1 MAVTVEKLSVSLNV
15 ENATWLRE
23 RSEESEVS
31 VSALVDEA
39 VGAKRRH
46 EALGKL
52 LKELGEDEPLS
63 DAMGSF
69 LRAEMRGSDPD
80 VVRIGDAWGRAGREH
95 DAAAYEIVR
104 HYAEERFAARSTP
117 ELVTKTLT
125 ALQPLARA

>member
-15 ENATWLRE
+15 ENAAWLRE
-23 RSEESEVS
+23 RSEASDVS

-39 VGAKRRH
+39 VAAKRRH

-52 LKELGEDEPLS
+52 LAELGQNEPLS

-69 LRAEMRGSDPD
+69 LRAEMHGSDPD
-80 VVRIGDAWGRAGREH
+80 VARIGDAWGRSDHEH
-95 DAAAYEIVR
+95 DDSAYEIVR

-117 ELVTKTLT
+117 ELVAQTLT
-125 ALQPLARA
+125 ALQPLARS

>member
-15 ENATWLRE
+15 ENAAWLRE

-46 EALGKL
+46 EALEKL
-52 LKELGEDEPLS
+52 LKELGQDEPLN

-69 LRAEMRGSDPD
+69 IRAEMRGSDAD
-80 VVRIGDAWGRAGREH
+80 VVHIGDDGVAPTTNTTPQLMKSSGTTPRSDSLRAQL
-95 DAAAYEIVR
+95 
-104 HYAEERFAARSTP
+104 RSWSP
-117 ELVTKTLT
+117 K
-125 ALQPLARA
+125 R